1 MLNNI
6 FLKNENIE
14 VYTPCSFETN
24 VKGFWLDNEGKL
36 YIDNILIQKVNEL
49 QYQTI
54 KKNLY
59 SEGEKAIFY
68 IQNEKAYIESEKE
81 ILITL
86 KNNKDVI
93 FSKYPHE
100 LIIKDVCKKF
110 NGCTIY
116 KIEKGF
122 KLDIWY

>member
-1 MLNNI
+1 MENNI

-24 VKGFWLDNEGKL
+24 IKGYWLDNDGKL

-59 SEGEKAIFY
+59 NKGEKAIFY
-68 IQNEKAYIESEKE
+68 IQNEKAYIENLKGIETLTKKQTFKTCMLTDTVIKMLCKE
-81 ILITL
+81 YNGITVF
-86 KNNKDVI
+86 KNNDDFIVETWTK
-93 FSKYPHE
+93 
-100 LIIKDVCKKF
+100 
-110 NGCTIY
+110 
-116 KIEKGF
+116 
-122 KLDIWY
+122 